1 MLAGVAASAIP
12 QQCCSDAEVNV
23 VPMSCAYMCR
33 LQEGCAAAATVA
45 IEVLHGASPAWQD
58 TSCLLGPAPDI
69 KAVSAPSGAAAMA
82 SSPAALEGGTCK
94 SLRQPGA
101 AAANGG
107 ARIGPSTGA
116 AATAEVARCTELL
129 LELLSGERLAG
140 LPTHAEAAAT
150 AAAANSTSR
159 WRADGSA
166 GGTMELAAHRW
177 TSQVSVHVHL
187 LQSELRYYTRCA
199 VGNALTCKLPA
210 VPTECVQHW
219 CIHQNV

>member
-1 MLAGVAASAIP
+1 MLPGVAASATP
-12 QQCCSDAEVNV
+12 QQCCSDAEVDV
-23 VPMSCAYMCR
+23 VAMSCAYMCR

-45 IEVLHGASPAWQD
+45 IEVLHGASPAWHD

-107 ARIGPSTGA
+107 ARIGASTGA

-129 LELLSGERLAG
+129 LELLSEERLAG
-140 LPTHAEAAAT
+140 LPTHAEAAA
-150 AAAANSTSR
+150 AAASQSPGRRQAN
-159 WRADGSA
+159 GSA
-166 GGTMELAAHRW
+166 GSNMELAAHRW
-177 TSQVSVHVHL
+177 SPQVTPCEL
-187 LQSELRYYTRCA
+187 LQFQCMTGDAADVQVGGRCA
-199 VGNALTCKLPA
+199 LVCRM
-210 VPTECVQHW
+210 
-219 CIHQNV
+219 